1 MIQNWPGRQSK
12 VIYAIDEK
20 NVSHHDYHNRRQQRR
35 HSLAALEQS
44 RVYTTSS
51 RLSRLENDLAN
62 GSTRSRIF
70 HSSMTTEILTE
81 LDQLLALN
89 QSNKPSSLHVSPKNK
104 NVTTDTEILD
114 KLTQQIEHLKRSY
127 PIHSTTLQQR
137 RQTQMKK
144 KKRLNCFFY
153 NKNN

>member
-1 MIQNWPGRQSK
+1 MKQNWPGRQSK

-35 HSLAALEQS
+35 HSLAAFEQS

-51 RLSRLENDLAN
+51 RLSVLENDLAN

-70 HSSMTTEILTE
+70 YSSMTTE
-81 LDQLLALN
+81 LDQLLALKKL
-89 QSNKPSSLHVSPKNK
+89 NKPSSLHVSPKNK

-114 KLTQQIEHLKRSY
+114 KLDNTILLLHSY

>member
-51 RLSRLENDLAN
+51 RLSVLENDLAN

-70 HSSMTTEILTE
+70 YSSMTTE
-81 LDQLLALN
+81 LDQLLALKKL
-89 QSNKPSSLHVSPKNK
+89 NKPSSLHVSPKNK

-114 KLTQQIEHLKRSY
+114 KLDNTILLLHSY

>member
-12 VIYAIDEK
+12 IIYAIDEK

-35 HSLAALEQS
+35 HSLAAFEQS

-51 RLSRLENDLAN
+51 RLSVLENDLAN

-70 HSSMTTEILTE
+70 HSSMTTE

-104 NVTTDTEILD
+104 NVTTDD

>member
-51 RLSRLENDLAN
+51 RLSVLENDLAN

-70 HSSMTTEILTE
+70 YSSMTTE
-81 LDQLLALN
+81 LDQLLALKKL
-89 QSNKPSSLHVSPKNK
+89 NKPSSLHVSPKNK
-104 NVTTDTEILD
+104 NVTTDD

-127 PIHSTTLQQR
+127 PIPSTTTLQQR

-144 KKRLNCFFY
+144 KNCVIQFV
-153 NKNN
+153 

>member
-51 RLSRLENDLAN
+51 SRLSVLENDLAN

-70 HSSMTTEILTE
+70 YSSMTTE
-81 LDQLLALN
+81 LDQLLALKKL
-89 QSNKPSSLHVSPKNK
+89 NKPSSLHVSPKNK
-104 NVTTDTEILD
+104 NVTTDD
-114 KLTQQIEHLKRSY
+114 KLTQEIEYLKRSY